1 MNILTLF
8 NMGKFILL
16 TAVFLLPFIVKS
28 QDTIINRNT
37 RDTIIYYFRY
47 DDLIKYIPGNKEPD
61 SHWFKNEFDDSS
73 WLIDTAVIGFGYGES
88 RYTQVYPQPKSIYT
102 RFSFNIKAKET
113 ITKMNLVTDFDDG
126 YIAYL
131 NGIEIARVNVDKS
144 IKYPPFDAVANRSH
158 FSEYVAEITSPV
170 LGIHLD
176 SALLSNCLV
185 NGKNTIAIHLLNDG
199 IGNNSL
205 LITELM
211 DISHIN
217 KKSEQF
223 FFNSDLRYK
232 CLVDIDSTNI
242 PIVSVETDLYGIPYN
257 KTWTTAHLKIINN
270 QGNKFN
276 KLTDPSNEYNG
287 LISIKLRG
295 QSSRDFAKQSYR
307 FELINEDLSDT
318 SISIMGMPEESDWIL
333 SGPFADKSLIRN
345 KFVYDL
351 ASKMGQYAPRSRFC
365 ELVLNG
371 QPVGLYLLTEEIKRD
386 KNRVNISKLDE
397 NDFTGNDV
405 TGGYLFKYDKTPH
418 PTGSFI
424 KGREIVYPDPE
435 LLLPEQSY
443 YIKRFFTKY
452 DSLLMKT
459 NDFADPNKGFRK
471 YASDSSLVDFFI
483 INEITKNADS
493 YLTSTYMYK
502 DRDDIDGRM
511 KFGPVWDY
519 DLAFGNTTF
528 QNGNIVEGWQFEYNY
543 NVMNTTRYFQ
553 DIVFVKLFQKRWYEL
568 RKQTYSNDSIF
579 NFLNELINQIEASQ
593 KRNFKIWPVIDQTI
607 FYPGYYTDSYEN
619 EISTLKEFL
628 TKRLEWIDNN
638 IDNIY
643 YPLVKVNNDQLSSLY
658 NFTCKMYPNPFSES
672 FTLSINIE
680 ENSTINGQIY
690 DINGRLR
697 FQQTIENIS
706 GYNEINFDNP
716 EISKL
721 ENGIYFIRLFIDN
734 TQINSF
740 KLIKH

>member
-1 MNILTLF
+1 MDKLILITAFIIIPLF
-8 NMGKFILL
+8 
-16 TAVFLLPFIVKS
+16 VKS
-28 QDTIINRNT
+28 QDTIINRNSK
-37 RDTIIYYFRY
+37 DTIIYYFRY
-47 DDLIKYIPGNKEPD
+47 DDLIKYLPGNNEPD
-61 SHWFKNEFDDSS
+61 SLWTENEFDDSS

-88 RYTQVYPQPKSIYT
+88 RYTQVNPQPKSIYT
-102 RFSFNIKAKET
+102 RFSFDIKSKET
-113 ITKMNLVTDFDDG
+113 IKRMNLVTDFDDG

-144 IKYPPFDAVANRSH
+144 IKHPPFDALANRSH
-158 FSEYVAEITSPV
+158 TSEYLAEITSPV
-170 LGIHLD
+170 LGIYLD
-176 SALLSNCLV
+176 SALLSNNLV

-199 IGNNSL
+199 KSNNSL

-223 FFNSDLRYK
+223 FINSDLRYK
-232 CLVDIDSTNI
+232 RLVDIDSTNI
-242 PIVSVETDLYGIPYN
+242 PIVSIETDLYGIPYN
-257 KTWTTAHLKIINN
+257 KTWTTANLKIINN
-270 QGNKFN
+270 NNGKYNKP
-276 KLTDPSNEYNG
+276 TDPSTDYNG

-318 SISIMGMPEESDWIL
+318 SISILGMPEESDWIL
-333 SGPFADKSLIRN
+333 SGPFADKSLVRN

-351 ASKMGQYAPRSRFC
+351 ASKMEQYAPRSRFC
-365 ELVLNG
+365 ELNIND

-397 NDFTGNDV
+397 NDLTGNDL
-405 TGGYLFKYDKTPH
+405 TGGYLFKYDKAPH
-418 PTGSFI
+418 PAGSFI

-435 LLLPEQSY
+435 NLIPEQSY

-452 DSLLMKT
+452 DSILMKT
-459 NDFADPNKGFRK
+459 NDFADPEKGFRK

-519 DLAFGNTTF
+519 DLAFSNTSF
-528 QNGNIVEGWQFEYNY
+528 QKGNIVEGWQFEFNS

-553 DIVFVKLFQKRWYEL
+553 DAAFVKLFQKRWHEL

-579 NFLNELINQIEASQ
+579 NCLNELIDQIELGRIHNYQ
-593 KRNFKIWPVIDQTI
+593 IWPVIDQSI

-619 EISTLKEFL
+619 EILIFKEFL

-643 YPLVKVNNDQLSSLY
+643 YPLVKVNNDQLTSVNHLI
-658 NFTCKMYPNPFSES
+658 FKLFPNPFTDNL
-672 FTLSINIE
+672 TLSFNIE
-680 ENSTINGQIY
+680 EKCTLKSQIY

-697 FQQTIENIS
+697 FQQTIDDIS
-706 GYNEINFDNP
+706 GYNEISFQNT
-716 EISKL
+716 EISNL
-721 ENGIYFIRLFIDN
+721 EAGVFFIRLFIDD
-734 TQINSF
+734 TQVNSY
-740 KLIKH
+740 KIIKR